1 MVSCVLPFE
10 YPKSLRDKWMH
21 GQGRCIQGNH
31 TEDTHRGD
39 LEHAFDFKLRPG
51 SKVLASRA
59 GVVAAYCDHFGEGGL
74 RQGLRPRANFVALRH
89 RDGTYTRYVHLMRG
103 GVLVQV
109 GQEVAT
115 GEVIALSGNT
125 GYSPTP
131 HLHFDAVKVLPQE
144 TSELWIVHPSVLPLP
159 SVAAIFSGPL
169 NREVEN
175 FTAAPMIYLSP
186 EALLWC
192 SSSSSSSSS

>member
-1 MVSCVLPFE
+1 MPPPL
-10 YPKSLRDKWMH
+10 L
-21 GQGRCIQGNH
+21 
-31 TEDTHRGD
+31 TE
-39 LEHAFDFKLRPG
+39 
-51 SKVLASRA
+51 
-59 GVVAAYCDHFGEGGL
+59 
-74 RQGLRPRANFVALRH
+74 
-89 RDGTYTRYVHLMRG
+89 
-103 GVLVQV
+103 
-109 GQEVAT
+109 EVAT

-175 FTAAPMIYLSP
+175 FTAAPMQKEEEE
-186 EALLWC
+186 EAREWKRGEMLYRAKTLPVC
-192 SSSSSSSSS
+192 

>member
-1 MVSCVLPFE
+1 
-10 YPKSLRDKWMH
+10 
-21 GQGRCIQGNH
+21 
-31 TEDTHRGD
+31 
-39 LEHAFDFKLRPG
+39 
-51 SKVLASRA
+51 
-59 GVVAAYCDHFGEGGL
+59 
-74 RQGLRPRANFVALRH
+74 
-89 RDGTYTRYVHLMRG
+89 
-103 GVLVQV
+103 
-109 GQEVAT
+109 QEVAT

-192 SSSSSSSSS
+192 SSSSSSSSFSLGGDARCDHPPEPAEAASLLPLLSCHREVVVLVDRGGAGGKQTFVEAAATAARAVAAAPAPMPAAPGGFSSG